1 MQIQGFWQVFLVG
14 AFGGFLVELLR
25 WYKLKESPSL
35 PDYASRRIYWVL
47 TVLMILAGGGLA
59 VLYGLGPINAVT
71 VANIGASAP
80 ALIGALAAPP
90 RQRSPGPGD
99 DEKLPV
105 TGRPTAL
112 PRAPQAAEAMAS
124 SDAVRTSVRRFLSF
138 GE

>member
-1 MQIQGFWQVFLVG
+1 MQIQGFWQVFLAG

-25 WYKLKESPSL
+25 WHKLRESPSL
-35 PDYASRRIYWVL
+35 PDFASRWIYWVL

-59 VLYGLGPINAVT
+59 VLYGLGPINAIT

-90 RQRSPGPGD
+90 RQRMPAG
-99 DEKLPV
+99 ENVENLPIAV
-105 TGRPTAL
+105 RDPYRPHATHTAKDMV
-112 PRAPQAAEAMAS
+112 P
-124 SDAVRTSVRRFLSF
+124 SDAGRTSVRRFLSF

>member
-14 AFGGFLVELLR
+14 AFGGSLVELLR

-59 VLYGLGPINAVT
+59 ALYGLGPINAVT

-90 RQRSPGPGD
+90 RQRSLGIGD
-99 DEKLPV
+99 EENRRIAGRDPTLPH
-105 TGRPTAL
+105 
-112 PRAPQAAEAMAS
+112 APSAAKNMAS
-124 SDAVRTSVRRFLSF
+124 SDTARTSVRQFLSF

>member
-1 MQIQGFWQVFLVG
+1 VQIQGFWQVFLVG

-25 WYKLKESPSL
+25 WYKLKESASL
-35 PDYASRRIYWVL
+35 PDYASRRTYWIL

-59 VLYGLGPINAVT
+59 ALYGLGPINAVT

-90 RQRSPGPGD
+90 RQRSPGTGD
-99 DEKLPV
+99 EENLPIA
-105 TGRPTAL
+105 GRDPARL
-112 PRAPQAAEAMAS
+112 HAPHAAKAIAP
-124 SDAVRTSVRRFLSF
+124 SDAARTTVRRFLSF

>member
-35 PDYASRRIYWVL
+35 PDYASRWIYWVL

-90 RQRSPGPGD
+90 RQRTPAGES
-99 DEKLPV
+99 EENLPIA
-105 TGRPTAL
+105 GRDTTRPHATHAAKDM
-112 PRAPQAAEAMAS
+112 AP
-124 SDAVRTSVRRFLSF
+124 SDAARTSVRRFLSF
-138 GE
+138 SE